1 MPADRFAAGHSL
13 IKPISSPVLANV
25 HGWFMEWDKA
35 GYDRYA

>member
-13 IKPISSPVLANV
+13 INHIISCLGECNTD
-25 HGWFMEWDKA
+25 GFMEWDKA